1 MIRVIPEM
9 DLDVRE
15 IKFIFCGKP
24 PLLVTRTQVSNPGSM
39 CCKFTKLRKL
49 LFYLHVS
56 VWIECISSALM
67 SSVNGFRQSICI
79 HN

>member
-1 MIRVIPEM
+1 M

-15 IKFIFCGKP
+15 IEFLFCGKP
-24 PLLVTRTQVSNPGSM
+24 PLLVTRTQVTDPGSM
-39 CCKFTKLRKL
+39 CCKFTKLGKIL
-49 LFYLHVS
+49 IYLHVS

-67 SSVNGFRQSICI
+67 SSVNGFFRSFCV